1 MSRHENLTQVEHSIR
16 QLTALPGSHFARL
29 RPGFALY
36 AHAAGFG
43 MATYERG
50 LKETQTKAMEAIAKA
65 NIKAKEQVKDRRL
78 QQRQKGGHVERA
90 TRATA

>member
-1 MSRHENLTQVEHSIR
+1 MRAFVKV
-16 QLTALPGSHFARL
+16 SHFMHL
-29 RPGFALY
+29 LQ
-36 AHAAGFG
+36 GFG

-65 NIKAKEQVKDRRL
+65 NNKAKEQVKDRRL